1 MGKRKKCFWMVVSK
15 PGQWPA
21 RAHRELLSV
30 FAPGG
35 SRPLLLMVTFS
46 SLLFLFFKNSGVIII
61 CSYDNFKYDALS
73 ICVFGTPAK
82 WWRTVDSFNLS
93 SVTWRAGERLSFGVE
108 YKHSNIFMVA
118 SSHFFRKTWQYC
130 PSYSCLTTALSFS
143 SASLAMRNF
152 EQPGQLQLQ
161 CQMALSKGVV
171 VVPCRRGLDPFNR
184 TTGIFAGKSDK
195 NTFHP
200 AAPGSQSIGCLAQ
213 WRPRQYPKRHAC
225 WDAASLGLELVKLSH
240 WRIQIP
246 CCL

>member
-1 MGKRKKCFWMVVSK
+1 MLGRDYLL
-15 PGQWPA
+15 
-21 RAHRELLSV
+21 ELSTST
-30 FAPGG
+30 A
-35 SRPLLLMVTFS
+35 TS
-46 SLLFLFFKNSGVIII
+46 S
-61 CSYDNFKYDALS
+61 
-73 ICVFGTPAK
+73 
-82 WWRTVDSFNLS
+82 WWHHL
-93 SVTWRAGERLSFGVE
+93 
-108 YKHSNIFMVA
+108 I
-118 SSHFFRKTWQYC
+118 FFRKTWQYC

-213 WRPRQYPKRHAC
+213 WRPRQYPKCHAC
-225 WDAASLGLELVKLSH
+225 WDASSLGLELVKLSH
-240 WRIQIP
+240 WQIQIP